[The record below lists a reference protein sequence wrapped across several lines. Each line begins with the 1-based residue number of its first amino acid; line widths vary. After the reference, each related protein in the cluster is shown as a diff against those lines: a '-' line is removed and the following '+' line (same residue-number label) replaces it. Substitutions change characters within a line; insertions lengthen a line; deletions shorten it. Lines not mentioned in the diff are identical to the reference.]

1 MKKITVGMMMLIAVL
16 SACKK
21 DKTDPDNATG
31 GNATVTASNYGFDN
45 GSSGKFSSTTAGIAQ
60 TNLPAVAGIDP
71 STFSITAI
79 KDGTKESLSIIVFK
93 KVTATGVI
101 KFGAKLNGNGG
112 ATLTKDYT
120 KPSDKELNY
129 STDNA
134 TGGGE
139 LNITKIDGKNVE
151 GTFYFVAFNSTGKQA
166 FAEQGTFKGVIN

>member
-1 MKKITVGMMMLIAVL
+1 MMMLIAVL

-21 DKTDPDNATG
+21 DKTDPDNAAG

-45 GSSGKFSSTTAGIAQ
+45 GSSGKFSSTTAGIVQ
-60 TNLPAVAGIDP
+60 TNLPAVVGIDP

-79 KDGTKESLSIIVFK
+79 KDGTKESLNIIVFK

-101 KFGAKLNGNGG
+101 KFGAKLSGNGG

-120 KPSDKELNY
+120 KPTDKEINY

-139 LNITKIDGKNVE
+139 LNITKIEGKNVE

>member
-1 MKKITVGMMMLIAVL
+1 MKKITVGMLMLIAVL

-21 DKTDPDNATG
+21 DKTETDNPSG
-31 GNATVTASNYGFDN
+31 GNATVTASNYGFDG
-45 GSSGKFSSTTAGIAQ
+45 GSSGKFSSTTAGIVQ

-101 KFGAKLNGNGG
+101 KFGSKLSGNGG

-120 KPSDKELNY
+120 KPTDKEINY

-139 LNITKIDGKNVE
+139 LNITKIEGKNVE
-151 GTFYFVAFNSTGKQA
+151 GTFYFTAFNSTGKQA
-166 FAEQGTFKGVIN
+166 FTEQGTFKGIIN